1 MWFEVD
7 FLKWTKI
14 IGIKTQ
20 GRADNFEL
28 VQTYTV
34 SYGADR
40 NNFAHVKENNQI
52 KVRKIMINHCNFINI
67 ATTTKM
73 TFVLYAQND
82 RPFVLLNYFIADISF
97 NRTPNSGPVLIIS
110 FIEYW

>member
-14 IGIKTQ
+14 IRIKTQ

-40 NNFAHVKENNQI
+40 NNFAHVKENGQI
-52 KVRKIMINHCNFINI
+52 KVRKIMINHCNFINCNYNKDDFRLVC
-67 ATTTKM
+67 TKRSIFC
-73 TFVLYAQND
+73 TFEL
-82 RPFVLLNYFIADISF
+82 FH
-97 NRTPNSGPVLIIS
+97 SGHI
-110 FIEYW
+110 F